1 MCTRVCVS
9 SRCSLW
15 LLPDSGTMVPSSFLS
30 AVVEAEAVV
39 EAVAVAVEAAKH
51 ECGRHQS
58 MTALGNHLRFVCI
71 CRLSRSRQP
80 SRTCTAGSMTALTA

>member
-39 EAVAVAVEAAKH
+39 EAVVVAVEAAKH

-58 MTALGNHLRFVCI
+58 MTALGNHLRLFAFV
-71 CRLSRSRQP
+71 
-80 SRTCTAGSMTALTA
+80 GSLAHATLLAHAQLEA

>member
-9 SRCSLW
+9 SRCSLY

-58 MTALGNHLRFVCI
+58 MTALGNHLRLFAFFVCSLAHATI
-71 CRLSRSRQP
+71 LAHAQLE
-80 SRTCTAGSMTALTA
+80 A